1 MPSASNRAHHWWTW
15 RLFGLLFLLVLPAWA
30 QAKPTLIWLLRD
42 LPPLTIFEGP
52 KKGQGVIDQL
62 MPMLIAGMPQ
72 YEHTLMRVNR
82 ARGIQML
89 HEHPFACDPSLIWNK
104 ERAQW
109 IAFSIP
115 AFRAVS
121 NGLVVRQ
128 RDREVLEPFLV
139 EDEVD
144 LSAFLANG
152 ERKVGVVAE
161 RSYGEY
167 IDTLLHQAPSGA
179 LTPHYGNDAL
189 SSLLS
194 MQRLGRL
201 QVVLG
206 YWPEIRYQ
214 ARQAEITEDELLF
227 FPIRGTGKYLSG
239 HVGCT
244 DTTAG
249 RQAITEINQLLRTL
263 PHDHLNQLY
272 ADWLDPERRQDYLEQ
287 ARIFFQRQA
296 AQ

>member
-139 EDEVD
+139 DDEVD

-167 IDTLLHQAPSGA
+167 IDTLLHQAPRGA